1 MVILKPS
8 YDSGKELVDY
18 INNNE
23 NHSVN
28 FVIIVKKNF
37 FFFKLFFKIN
47 YFLNK

>member
-37 FFFKLFFKIN
+37 FFLNSFLKIII
-47 YFLNK
+47 F